1 MKRIFCLIL
10 AVSLLSGCGR
20 AQVPKVTNTS
30 KEAATPNA
38 TTAPVEDP
46 VSVEYNYEDILAGYE
61 ELVAYRLS
69 DPFEAD
75 WNDGKP
81 LPENDALRK
90 ARQGS
95 NTEWSSV
102 VVDMTDGLDV
112 PDKGDFGYITKDLN
126 GDDTPELLWVR
137 SDRTLLAIFTT
148 VDGNPKLLDAFWPRY
163 QGVITDA
170 GELYTRAGG
179 GVSITYDLQQLTPEG
194 DLSTVHTFGIDGGSA
209 ELGPA
214 YYEIVDNQTV
224 NVDEA
229 HFEILLA
236 ENPFTFGAGWMDVP
250 ITFLNP

>member
-1 MKRIFCLIL
+1 MKRKMSLIL
-10 AVSLLSGCGR
+10 VMSLLLGGCGK
-20 AQVPKVTNTS
+20 AQTPKTTNVPQGKPEPET
-30 KEAATPNA
+30 
-38 TTAPVEDP
+38 
-46 VSVEYNYEDILAGYE
+46 VSYEEFLAGYE
-61 ELVAYRLS
+61 ELVDYRLS
-69 DPFEAD
+69 DTFEAD
-75 WNDGKP
+75 WNDGKT
-81 LPENDALRK
+81 LPVNGTLRK
-90 ARQGS
+90 VFEGTEA
-95 NTEWSSV
+95 EWSNMV
-102 VVDMTDGLDV
+102 VEMTDGLDT

-137 SDRTLLAIFTT
+137 KDRTLLAIFTT

-163 QGVITDA
+163 QGVITDD
-170 GELYTRAGG
+170 GGLFSRSSG
-179 GVSITYDLQQLTPEG
+179 GVSIRYDLQQLTPEG

-250 ITFLNP
+250 ITFLNS